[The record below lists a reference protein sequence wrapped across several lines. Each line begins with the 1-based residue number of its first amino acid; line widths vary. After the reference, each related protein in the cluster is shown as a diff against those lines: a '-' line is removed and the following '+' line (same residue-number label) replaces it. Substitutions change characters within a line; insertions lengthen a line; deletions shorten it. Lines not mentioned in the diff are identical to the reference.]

1 MKNSKLMAV
10 LVVAASMIVFA
21 SCKKEKIVP
30 LKVHLTSTHLEIGD
44 GSSKVVTDQINTW
57 ENNMLTKLV
66 TSMKISGSS
75 TSTEKIFVYKDDV
88 CTESYTTDNIFHRYF
103 NYKDGRLTGFVNL
116 YRGDTIIISDITA
129 YTSDGFIK
137 EYQDFLVDAKE
148 VRKYHLNWRDGDLMR
163 LIVEYVTKG
172 KPNDTINYSYDKHP
186 SAYTGFPLAY
196 CLEDPSTF
204 GTFYSKHN
212 LIRKGET
219 ATYENGRIVSL
230 IREREKLY
238 FTYDDGTGKRE

>member
-1 MKNSKLMAV
+1 
-10 LVVAASMIVFA
+10 
-21 SCKKEKIVP
+21 
-30 LKVHLTSTHLEIGD
+30 
-44 GSSKVVTDQINTW
+44 
-57 ENNMLTKLV
+57 
-66 TSMKISGSS
+66 
-75 TSTEKIFVYKDDV
+75 
-88 CTESYTTDNIFHRYF
+88 
-103 NYKDGRLTGFVNL
+103 
-116 YRGDTIIISDITA
+116 
-129 YTSDGFIK
+129 
-137 EYQDFLVDAKE
+137 
-148 VRKYHLNWRDGDLMR
+148 MR

-230 IREREKLY
+230 ISEREKLY